1 MEKFDNIQIN
11 TKFNRNSNKILLSN
25 NVSQDR
31 SDSELNPSNAIL
43 NMNFR
48 QSNDDDSNSYL
59 RDLALKSMDSQS
71 QSNSYQDFDITDE
84 NNPLIA

>member
-59 RDLALKSMDSQS
+59 RDLALKSVDSQS